1 MDKNINVTQAK
12 ELREKNPNTTFLD
25 VREEE
30 EVAIGAIPNSI
41 HIPLNLLPR
50 KLEQIPKDCPLIVYC
65 HHGGRSLQ
73 AINFLLAK
81 GFDQI
86 ANLKGGINA
95 WSIEIDPTI
104 PIY

>member
-1 MDKNINVTQAK
+1 MDRNINVTQAN
-12 ELREKNPNTTFLD
+12 ELREKNPYTTFLD

-30 EVAIGAIPNSI
+30 EVAIAAIPDSI
-41 HIPLNLLPR
+41 HIPLNLLPI
-50 KLEQIPKDCPLIVYC
+50 KLEQIPKDYPLIVYC
-65 HHGGRSLQ
+65 HHGVRSLQ
-73 AINFLLAK
+73 AINFLLAN

>member
-1 MDKNINVTQAK
+1 MDRNINVTQAK
-12 ELREKNPNTTFLD
+12 ELREKNPHTTFLD

-30 EVAIGAIPNSI
+30 EVAIAAIPDSI
-41 HIPLNLLPR
+41 HIPLNLLPI
-50 KLEQIPKDCPLIVYC
+50 KLEQIPKDYPLIVYC
-65 HHGGRSLQ
+65 HHGVRSLQ
-73 AINFLLAK
+73 AINFLLAN